1 MKGIETIDFDL
12 FLLQLKQQN
21 GWKKL
26 MFYKR
31 KTTHPKKIKLIV
43 NSLHNGTKD

>member
-1 MKGIETIDFDL
+1 MGNFESIDFDL
-12 FLLQLKQQN
+12 FLLQLKQEN

-43 NSLHNGTKD
+43 NSLRNGTRN

>member
-1 MKGIETIDFDL
+1 MEDLETIDFDL
-12 FLLQLKQQN
+12 FLLQLKQEN

-43 NSLHNGTKD
+43 NSLRNGTKN